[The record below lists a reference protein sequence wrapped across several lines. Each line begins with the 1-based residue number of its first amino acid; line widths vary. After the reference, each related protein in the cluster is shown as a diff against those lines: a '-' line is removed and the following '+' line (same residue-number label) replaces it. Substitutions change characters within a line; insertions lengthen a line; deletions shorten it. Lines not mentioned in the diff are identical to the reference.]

1 MKKIA
6 IVMAIAIA
14 LMGASMIG
22 KYRQQQINDYAE
34 RNNCTWTY
42 DYYINAE
49 PICK

>member
-6 IVMAIAIA
+6 IVMAIAFTMA
-14 LMGASMIG
+14 LIIG
-22 KYRQQQINDYAE
+22 NYRQQQIEDYAE
-34 RNNCTWTY
+34 RNNCTWVY

>member
-6 IVMAIAIA
+6 IVVAILAIT
-14 LMGASMIG
+14 GAVMVG
-22 KYRQQQINDYAE
+22 QYRQQQINEYAE